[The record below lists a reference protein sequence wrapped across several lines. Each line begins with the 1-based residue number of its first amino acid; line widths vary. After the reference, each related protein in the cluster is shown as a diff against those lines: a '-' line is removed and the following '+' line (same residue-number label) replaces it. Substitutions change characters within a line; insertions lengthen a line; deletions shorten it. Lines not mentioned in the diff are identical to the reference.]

1 MSLNSSQISFLNRG
15 AGSGRWEYN
24 EETGLVDI
32 NGDFSY
38 TNSGITDLRGVKF
51 GSVSGDF
58 SIKGNIID
66 SLEGSPIMV
75 EGIFDCSNNDLT
87 SLEGA
92 PKYVLGFNCSYN
104 EKLKSLV
111 GGPQCNMGEYIAKA
125 CSIESLEGSPKVA
138 FRFDVRRNLISSLK
152 GGPEKVCDL
161 NLSFCELTSIDELPE
176 FITRLV
182 VDLNESNIPR
192 SARFR
197 PRSMSGVGDLD
208 LSHNIT
214 LKSMPLLDNFRG
226 FLNVSDCHGDIT
238 RSLPLKVYKLTAGS
252 ILEVDLKKMRTK
264 DVSVFSCELN
274 GMKNFESLPSK
285 FTSFRSDF
293 NDIVSLYGLEGKEIK
308 KESSNYSSRS
318 LNNEGLSDEIIND
331 YLKWVAVNGADPI
344 RFIVDM
350 FSAGKYLI
358 DKKDLVVLFKN
369 DLSSDS
375 KFPDAWKARLALKM
389 NKILMAI

>member
-24 EETGLVDI
+24 EETGLV
-32 NGDFSY
+32 NVKGDFSY
-38 TNSGITDLRGVKF
+38 TNSGITDLKGIKF
-51 GSVSGDF
+51 GSVSGSF
-58 SIKGNIID
+58 SIKGNMIE

-75 EGIFDCSNNDLT
+75 EGNFDCSNNDLT

-92 PKYVLGFNCSYN
+92 PKYVLGFDCSYN

-111 GGPQCNMGEYIAKA
+111 GGPQCNMCEYIAKA

-138 FRFDVRRNLISSLK
+138 FKFDVRNNFISSLK
-152 GGPEKVCDL
+152 GGPEKVCALDL
-161 NLSFCELTSIDELPE
+161 SLCDLTSIDELPE
-176 FITRLV
+176 FITKLV
-182 VDLNESNIPR
+182 VDLKESNIPR
-192 SARFR
+192 SASFR
-197 PRSMSGVGDLD
+197 PRSMNWICDLD
-208 LSHNIT
+208 LSNNIG
-214 LKSMPLLDNFRG
+214 LKSMPLLDNFQG
-226 FLNVSDCHGDIT
+226 HLNVSSCHGDIT
-238 RSLPLKVYKLTAGS
+238 RSLPLKVYKLIVGG
-252 ILEVDLKKMRTK
+252 ILEADLKKMRTK

-285 FTSFRSDF
+285 FTSFRSEF

-331 YLKWVAVNGADPI
+331 YLKWVADNGADPI

-350 FSAGKYLI
+350 FSGGKHLI
-358 DKKDLVVLFKN
+358 GKKDLAVLLKN
-369 DLSSDS
+369 DLSPDS

-389 NKILMAI
+389 YKISMAI